1 MSVVGLEDSGPSG
14 APVPEQKVTA
24 PQPPPVGV
32 TETPALRALQASIAP
47 VVLVVA
53 PPGAGKSM
61 TLASWV
67 HGTPQL
73 AQRVAWAS
81 LDARD
86 DAATSLWATLLTAL
100 RRVPVLAADPGIA
113 ALSGAPAAAGVDEA
127 LIRRLGTLLA
137 GHEPAITLV
146 IDDVHVLESPEAV
159 AILESLLELRPSG
172 LRLVLSARYPP
183 RIAFH
188 RLRLGTGIEDIGSER
203 FLLDRA
209 GATAL
214 FAASGHDLPAEVVE
228 ALWRRTEGWVA
239 GLRLAVAELD
249 RGVDPHHL
257 AASFGGTTP
266 TVSELLVAEVL
277 EQLPEDV
284 RAFLVATGGARELT
298 PSLAERL
305 TGRGDAGALLEEL
318 HRRNALVQRL
328 ETARDAE
335 PAYRYHD
342 LLRDFLGAQ
351 LRRTDLPRW
360 REIQGELAAW
370 YGHQRQWRTSLEHA
384 VASADQRRI
393 RSVLREAGV
402 GMILDGDGLLLER
415 LLGHAPVDGGSDPI
429 IGALLAAAALSRYD
443 TVAADRILAAAQRSG
458 PDAGQQVQDPW
469 LDVLVATVDL
479 YRARFDSEV
488 AGAMLAAETAGVGAS
503 GDPDLDLLG
512 LIQCGVVRLRL
523 GHHDGAR
530 HDLER
535 ALHLAAVT
543 ERDVPR
549 VMCLGNLAALDSIE
563 ARIPECD
570 QHLAVALDIVRRRG
584 WVGSQLAVQ
593 LHVLTAWFA
602 VLRGD
607 LSIARGELA
616 HLPPVETFANP
627 DMRVAGAAV
636 SAITD
641 HLAGTSARTTAGR
654 LRAAWEHHAGVQTTP
669 EIACLLLPWEVQL
682 WLAADDPA
690 SAAAAGDRRATDL
703 AGSGEQ
709 VLIEVLLARASGT
722 AARHTRR
729 RLAAVR
735 DGEVALRYGFNR
747 VWVWLL
753 EAQLTAEAGARQ
765 ASDGALLEAVRSA
778 ARDDLTGLVRAF
790 GPAAVALLEA
800 NRGRFGPYEAFV
812 TAVVSD
818 TGRSAARRPDTQLT
832 PAEQALLRELPTHR
846 SVADIADLRGVSV
859 NTVKTHLKS
868 LYRKL
873 DVGSRAAAVEQARAL
888 GYL

>member
-1 MSVVGLEDSGPSG
+1 MSVAGAKDSGPSG
-14 APVPEQKVTA
+14 PRVREQKVTV
-24 PQPPPVGV
+24 PQPPPVRV
-32 TETPALRALQASIAP
+32 TSTPALRELQAATAP
-47 VVLVVA
+47 IVLIVA

-73 AQRVAWAS
+73 ADRVAWAS

-86 DAATSLWATLLTAL
+86 DAANSLWATLLAAL

-113 ALSGAPAAAGVDEA
+113 AMSGAPAAAGVDEA
-127 LIRRLGTLLA
+127 LIRRLGALLA
-137 GHEPAITLV
+137 SHEPAVILV

-159 AILESLLELRPSG
+159 AILESLVDLRPSG

-183 RIAFH
+183 PIALH
-188 RLRLGTGIEDIGSER
+188 RQRLGAGVQEIGAEQ

-214 FAASGHDLPAEVVE
+214 VAAAGHEPAAAVID
-228 ALWRRTEGWVA
+228 ALWRRTGGWVA

-277 EQLPEDV
+277 GQLPEDV

-328 ETARDAE
+328 ETGRDTE
-335 PAYRYHD
+335 PGYRYHD
-342 LLRDFLGAQ
+342 LLREFLGAQ
-351 LRRTDLPRW
+351 LRRTDVHRW
-360 REIQGELAAW
+360 RDIQGELADW
-370 YGHQRQWRTSLEHA
+370 YGHQRQWRAALEHA

-402 GMILDGDGLLLER
+402 GMILDGDGPLLER
-415 LLGHAPVDGGSDPI
+415 LLDHAPVDGRSEPI
-429 IGALLAAAALSRYD
+429 IGALLAGAALSRYD
-443 TVAADRILAAAQRSG
+443 TVAADRVLAATQRSAHD
-458 PDAGQQVQDPW
+458 PDQRAQEPW
-469 LDVLVATVDL
+469 IDVLLATVAL
-479 YRARFDSEV
+479 HRARFDSEV
-488 AGAMLAAETAGVGAS
+488 AGALLAAEAAGVGAS

-512 LIQCGVVRLRL
+512 LIQCGVARIRL
-523 GHHDGAR
+523 GQRDRGR
-530 HDLER
+530 RDLER
-535 ALHLAAVT
+535 ALRLAAVT

-549 VMCLGNLAALDSIE
+549 VMCLGNLAALATIE
-563 ARIPECD
+563 ARIPEGD
-570 QHLAVALDIVRRRG
+570 GHLAVALDIVRRRG
-584 WVGSQLAVQ
+584 WSGSQLAVQ
-593 LHVLTAWFA
+593 LHVLTGWSA

-607 LSIARGELA
+607 LSAARGELA

-627 DMRVAGAAV
+627 DLRVAGAAV
-636 SAITD
+636 SAITA
-641 HLAGTSARTTAGR
+641 HLAGTSARTTASR
-654 LRAAWEHHAGVQTTP
+654 LRAAWEQQEGVQTTP

-690 SAAAAGDRRATDL
+690 SAAAAGDRRACDL

-753 EAQLTAEAGARQ
+753 EAQLAAEAGARQ
-765 ASDGALLEAVRSA
+765 ASDAALFEAVRLA
-778 ARDDLTGLVRAF
+778 ARDHLAGLVSAF
-790 GPAAVALLEA
+790 GPLAVQLLDG
-800 NRGRFGPYEAFV
+800 NRGRFGPDEAFV
-812 TAVVSD
+812 TAVVSN
-818 TGRSAARRPDTQLT
+818 TGRTAARRPDVPLT
-832 PAEQALLRELPTHR
+832 PAERELLRELPTHR

-873 DVGSRAAAVEQARAL
+873 DVSSRTAAVEQARIL